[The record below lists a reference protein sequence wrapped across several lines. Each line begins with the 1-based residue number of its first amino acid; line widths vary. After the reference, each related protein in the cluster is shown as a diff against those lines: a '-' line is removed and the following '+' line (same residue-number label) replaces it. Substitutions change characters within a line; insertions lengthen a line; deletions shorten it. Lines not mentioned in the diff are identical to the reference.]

1 MRARYSEAIDPQ
13 IRIRRRATA
22 LLAIGY
28 PLLMIASVVLKPAM
42 TIPGAMWPPIAVA
55 FSAFYLLPRRA
66 WPLIA
71 LLILVD
77 DVLIIPGITWMATGT
92 RPSVPYAMTISCCAV
107 LIAAGMAVTTQLLRR
122 LRRERESP
130 ALIAPA
136 LICALCAGALP
147 GAVFTAVVHAARAHL
162 PLTVLDVA
170 VRVLS
175 AVLAV
180 VALSP
185 LLFGV
190 VRGFDEPQHALA
202 RSWEAPLI
210 VVCFM
215 LLGLYCAVATWP
227 FDRYL
232 QLMLLA
238 VPLLWLSLRLAR
250 RAVALAAAILAI
262 GITIASAHGIGMFP
276 PLVLRGAWQ
285 DGILSTQIFLLIAC
299 GEALL
304 INWLILEQRAL
315 LFDADRKQAMLLAYA
330 QALDKAE
337 ESVRRATALDL
348 HDGVAQIIAGQG
360 MILGAMRRRLGGDS
374 PLCDLVD
381 QALAA
386 SQEAQSAVRAT
397 IQDLSPPEIERASLV
412 EIVNWVTKFFA
423 ARYHFDVSCQ
433 MQGDPALA
441 IGHLR
446 LIYRVLRELVYN
458 SYKHSQADSA
468 QIRLVLTPQSVE
480 IVVLDTGIGFEQAAP
495 LADGRARYGLVN
507 LADRVRVAGGR
518 IGVESAPGKGC
529 RVTVELPLSV
539 TSFAEGI
546 TLRA

>member
-1 MRARYSEAIDPQ
+1 MVV
-13 IRIRRRATA
+13 
-22 LLAIGY
+22 
-28 PLLMIASVVLKPAM
+28 SVVLKPAIA
-42 TIPGAMWPPIAVA
+42 IPGAMWPPMAVA
-55 FSAFYLLPRRA
+55 FSAYYLLPRRA

-71 LLILVD
+71 ALTVTD
-77 DVLIIPGITWMATGT
+77 DVIIIPGITWLTTGS
-92 RPSVPYAMTISCCAV
+92 PPPLPYALTISCSGV
-107 LIAAGMAVTTQLLRR
+107 LIAAGMAVTAQLLQR
-122 LRRERESP
+122 LRRERESA

-136 LICALCAGALP
+136 LIGALGFGAVP
-147 GAVFTAVVHAARAHL
+147 GALLTSVVHAASAGL
-162 PLTVLDVA
+162 PLTALDVS

-180 VALSP
+180 VALCP
-185 LLFGV
+185 LLFGLL
-190 VRGFDEPQHALA
+190 RGFDAPVPALA
-202 RSWEAPLI
+202 RRWEAPVI
-210 VVCFM
+210 VLCFVA
-215 LLGLYCAVATWP
+215 LGLYCTVAAWP

-238 VPLLWLSLRLAR
+238 VPLLWLSLRLGQ
-250 RAVALAAAILAI
+250 RAVALAAALLAT
-262 GITIASAHGIGMFP
+262 GIAIASAHGIGLFP
-276 PLVLRGAWQ
+276 ALVLRGAWQ

-299 GEALL
+299 GEGLL
-304 INWLILEQRAL
+304 INQLILEQRAL

-330 QALDKAE
+330 KALDKAE

-374 PLCDLVD
+374 PLCDLLD

-412 EIVNWVTKFFA
+412 EIVNWVTNFFA
-423 ARYHFDVSCQ
+423 ARYGFAVSCQ

-441 IGHLR
+441 TGHLR
-446 LIYRVLRELVYN
+446 LIYRILRELLYN
-458 SYKHSQADSA
+458 AYKHSQSEAA
-468 QIRLVLTPQSVE
+468 QIRLVLTADAAE
-480 IVVLDTGIGFEQAAP
+480 IAVLDAGVGFEQTAP
-495 LADGRARYGLVN
+495 LADGRTRYGLVN

-518 IGVESAPGKGC
+518 IRVESAPGKGC
-529 RVTVELPLSV
+529 RVTVVLPLAATPYSE
-539 TSFAEGI
+539 SI